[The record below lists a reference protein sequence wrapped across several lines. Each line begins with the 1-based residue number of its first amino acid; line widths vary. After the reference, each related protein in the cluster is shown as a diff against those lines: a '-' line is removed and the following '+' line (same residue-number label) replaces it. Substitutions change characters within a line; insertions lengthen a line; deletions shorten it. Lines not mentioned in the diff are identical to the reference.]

1 MFIRRTKT
9 RTVGAQDHYFTFR
22 LVKSVR
28 IGDKVRQRTLLN
40 LGAHFDLLPA
50 QWPLLCQRLD
60 DLLGGQATLMDYPE
74 EVENHAQ
81 RIVAQL
87 ISRQAE
93 TSLDADDTPSTSDW
107 HSVDVDSLQLVRPRT
122 VGVEHVALWAMAQ
135 VGLPALLAQLG
146 LNSRQQ
152 AAAMGSIIG
161 RLAAPGSERA
171 THRWLRDTSA
181 LGDLLAVD
189 FENYSIMQLYRASDA
204 LMAHREAIEEH
215 LFGAAMTLFE
225 LQPTVT
231 LYDLTNTYFEG
242 DAGSQEKAK
251 RGHSKEKRSDC
262 PLLTLGLML
271 DASGFV
277 RRSQV
282 FAGNVSEP
290 HTLAEM
296 LSALQAPKGALV
308 VMDRGIATQDNITWL
323 AAQGYRYLVV
333 SRERKRTFDLASA
346 MTVTTATQQ
355 PVHLHKVL
363 SEDGQETRLYCYSEA
378 REKKE
383 QAIAERLAKRFENA
397 LTTLSEGLSRPR
409 TQKRIDKIWQR
420 IGRLKEKSRGVAQ
433 HYDIDVISSE
443 DGTQARAI
451 TWRRQPVNGS
461 MLTHPGV
468 YCLRS
473 NQTDWDEE
481 TLWRT
486 YITLTDLEA
495 VFRSLKSELGLRPIY
510 HHKALRTE
518 GHLFITKLA
527 TAGAVFYVLAY
538 QLVQVIRRRLR
549 QHGQSE
555 SWTLLR
561 RILNGQQRITA
572 TFRRADDCA
581 LHVRKATV
589 AETAQREIYQ
599 ALGISESPGGIQ
611 KAVIELRKKTPET
624 G

>member
-518 GHLFITKLA
+518 GHLFIT
-527 TAGAVFYVLAY
+527 VLAY

>member
-9 RTVGAQDHYFTFR
+9 RTVGTQDHYFTFR

-28 IGDKVRQRTLLN
+28 IGNKVRQRTLLN
-40 LGAHFDLLPA
+40 LGAHFDLPPA
-50 QWPLLCQRLD
+50 QWPLLYQRLD
-60 DLLGGQATLMDYPE
+60 DLLAGQATLMDYPE
-74 EVENHAQ
+74 EVDNHAQ

-93 TSLDADDTPSTSDW
+93 TSPDADDTSSTGDQQ
-107 HSVDVDSLQLVRPRT
+107 SVDVDSLQLVRPRT
-122 VGVEHVALWAMAQ
+122 VGVEHVGLWAMEQ
-135 VGLPALLAQLG
+135 VGLRALLAQLG

-181 LGDLLAVD
+181 LGDLLEVD
-189 FENYSIMQLYRASDA
+189 FENYSLMQLYRASDA
-204 LMAHREAIEEH
+204 LMAHREAIEAH

-242 DAGSQEKAK
+242 DAGAQEKAQ

-308 VMDRGIATQDNITWL
+308 VMDRGIATQDRITWL
-323 AAQGYRYLVV
+323 AEQGYRYLVV

-355 PVHLHKVL
+355 TVHLHKVL
-363 SEDGQETRLYCYSEA
+363 SEDGQEARLYCYSEA
-378 REKKE
+378 REQKE
-383 QAIAERLAKRFENA
+383 KAIAERFAKRFENA

-420 IGRLKEKSRGVAQ
+420 IGRLKEKSHGVAQ
-433 HYDIDVISSE
+433 HYDIDVTSSE
-443 DGTQARAI
+443 DGTQALAI
-451 TWRRQPVNGS
+451 NWRRQPVNGS

-518 GHLFITKLA
+518 GHLFIT
-527 TAGAVFYVLAY
+527 VIAY

-555 SWTLLR
+555 SWSLLR